1 MISNTSLPIE
11 IVPLVSTGVWLVLV
25 VVPEV
30 SVPAPIVTEPPFS
43 SGTSSVAP
51 SAAQKSSTVLFHSRV
66 YLPSVAS
73 AGTNTENAQALRVL
87 PSASLLGYKS
97 DSCSASAVN
106 INRVPLLEFKDE
118 SKSLNT

>member
-11 IVPLVSTGVWLVLV
+11 IVPLVSAGVSLV
-25 VVPEV
+25 VVVVV

-73 AGTNTENAQALRVL
+73 AGTNTENAQAL
-87 PSASLLGYKS
+87 
-97 DSCSASAVN
+97 
-106 INRVPLLEFKDE
+106 
-118 SKSLNT
+118 